1 MKFRYKFICKD
12 LDIPNCDFVA
22 YGNRKR
28 DIIKRVEQHL
38 IENGLRIEEVDSPK
52 IKNKIKSTIRES
64 KYV

>member
-1 MKFRYKFICKD
+1 MKLRYKFICKD

-38 IENGLRIEEVDSPK
+38 IENGVRIEEITALK
-52 IKNKIKSTIRES
+52 IKNKIKSAIRES